1 MSNFFDSPLVRE
13 GLEEINEL
21 QQEVYGNL
29 ITFQNLPP
37 EEQQEHI
44 DKLSLL
50 LQKQKIM
57 YGRLSL
63 SDDPQ
68 AIEMKET
75 MKKSVS
81 LMGFPSGTSIERL
94 FEGMEKTI
102 EQLKNLNKMWK
113 FYINSWLQPII
124 YVSQTRSNFNP
135 SKSTKRVFKTS
146 WTSLQTIQISSNQ
159 NLF

>member
-13 GLEEINEL
+13 ELEQINEL
-21 QQEVYGNL
+21 QQEVYGSLIAFPNL
-29 ITFQNLPP
+29 SS

-75 MKKSVS
+75 MRKSVS
-81 LMGFPSGTSIERL
+81 LMGFPSGTSVEML

-102 EQLKNLNKMWK
+102 EQLKNLNK
-113 FYINSWLQPII
+113 
-124 YVSQTRSNFNP
+124 V
-135 SKSTKRVFKTS
+135 
-146 WTSLQTIQISSNQ
+146 
-159 NLF
+159 

>member
-1 MSNFFDSPLVRE
+1 MSKFFDSPIIRE
-13 GLEEINEL
+13 ELEQINEL
-21 QQEVYGNL
+21 QQEVYGSLIAFPNL
-29 ITFQNLPP
+29 SP

-50 LQKQKIM
+50 LEKQKIM

-75 MKKSVS
+75 MRKSVT
-81 LMGFPSGTSIERL
+81 LMGFPSGTSVERL

-102 EQLKNLNKMWK
+102 DQLKNINKM
-113 FYINSWLQPII
+113 
-124 YVSQTRSNFNP
+124 
-135 SKSTKRVFKTS
+135 
-146 WTSLQTIQISSNQ
+146 
-159 NLF
+159 

>member
-1 MSNFFDSPLVRE
+1 MSNFFDSPIIRE
-13 GLEEINEL
+13 ELEQINEL
-21 QQEVYGNL
+21 QQEVYGSLIAFPNL
-29 ITFQNLPP
+29 SP

-50 LQKQKIM
+50 LEKQKIM

-75 MKKSVS
+75 MRKSVT
-81 LMGFPSGTSIERL
+81 LMGFPSGTSVERL

-102 EQLKNLNKMWK
+102 DQLKNLNKM
-113 FYINSWLQPII
+113 
-124 YVSQTRSNFNP
+124 
-135 SKSTKRVFKTS
+135 
-146 WTSLQTIQISSNQ
+146 
-159 NLF
+159 

>member
-13 GLEEINEL
+13 ELEQINEL
-21 QQEVYGNL
+21 QQEVYGSLIAFPNL
-29 ITFQNLPP
+29 SS

-75 MKKSVS
+75 MRKSVT
-81 LMGFPSGTSIERL
+81 LMGFPSGTSVERL

-102 EQLKNLNKMWK
+102 DQLKNLNKM
-113 FYINSWLQPII
+113 
-124 YVSQTRSNFNP
+124 
-135 SKSTKRVFKTS
+135 
-146 WTSLQTIQISSNQ
+146 
-159 NLF
+159 

>member
-1 MSNFFDSPLVRE
+1 MSNFFDSPFVRE
-13 GLEEINEL
+13 ELEEINKL
-21 QQEVYGNL
+21 QQEVYGSLIAFPNL
-29 ITFQNLPP
+29 SS

-68 AIEMKET
+68 AIEMKKT
-75 MKKSVS
+75 MRQSVS
-81 LMGFPSGTSIERL
+81 LMGFPSGTSVERL

-102 EQLKNLNKMWK
+102 EQLKNLNE
-113 FYINSWLQPII
+113 
-124 YVSQTRSNFNP
+124 T
-135 SKSTKRVFKTS
+135 
-146 WTSLQTIQISSNQ
+146 
-159 NLF
+159 

>member
-44 DKLSLL
+44 DKLSILL
-50 LQKQKIM
+50 AKQKIM

-75 MKKSVS
+75 MRKSVS

-102 EQLKNLNKMWK
+102 EQLKNLNKM
-113 FYINSWLQPII
+113 
-124 YVSQTRSNFNP
+124 
-135 SKSTKRVFKTS
+135 
-146 WTSLQTIQISSNQ
+146 
-159 NLF
+159 

>member
-13 GLEEINEL
+13 ELEEINEL
-21 QQEVYGNL
+21 QQEVYGSLIAFPNL
-29 ITFQNLPP
+29 SS

-44 DKLSLL
+44 NKLSLL

-75 MKKSVS
+75 MRKSVS
-81 LMGFPSGTSIERL
+81 LMGFPSGTSVERL

-102 EQLKNLNKMWK
+102 EQLKNLNKM
-113 FYINSWLQPII
+113 
-124 YVSQTRSNFNP
+124 
-135 SKSTKRVFKTS
+135 
-146 WTSLQTIQISSNQ
+146 
-159 NLF
+159 

>member
-13 GLEEINEL
+13 ELEQINEL
-21 QQEVYGNL
+21 QQEVYGSLISFPNL
-29 ITFQNLPP
+29 SP

-50 LQKQKIM
+50 LEKQKIM

-75 MKKSVS
+75 MRKSVT
-81 LMGFPSGTSIERL
+81 LMGFPSGTSVERL

-102 EQLKNLNKMWK
+102 EQLKNLNKM
-113 FYINSWLQPII
+113 
-124 YVSQTRSNFNP
+124 
-135 SKSTKRVFKTS
+135 
-146 WTSLQTIQISSNQ
+146 
-159 NLF
+159 

>member
-1 MSNFFDSPLVRE
+1 MSNFFDSPIVRE
-13 GLEEINEL
+13 ELEQINEL
-21 QQEVYGNL
+21 QQEVYGSLIAFPNL
-29 ITFQNLPP
+29 SS

-50 LQKQKIM
+50 LEKQKIM

-75 MKKSVS
+75 MRKSVS
-81 LMGFPSGTSIERL
+81 LMGFPSGTSVERL

-102 EQLKNLNKMWK
+102 DQLKNLNKM
-113 FYINSWLQPII
+113 
-124 YVSQTRSNFNP
+124 
-135 SKSTKRVFKTS
+135 
-146 WTSLQTIQISSNQ
+146 
-159 NLF
+159 

>member
-13 GLEEINEL
+13 ELEQINEL
-21 QQEVYGNL
+21 QQEVYGTLIAFPNL
-29 ITFQNLPP
+29 SP

-75 MKKSVS
+75 MRQSVS
-81 LMGFPSGTSIERL
+81 LMGFPSCTSVERL

-102 EQLKNLNKMWK
+102 DQLKNLNKM
-113 FYINSWLQPII
+113 
-124 YVSQTRSNFNP
+124 
-135 SKSTKRVFKTS
+135 
-146 WTSLQTIQISSNQ
+146 
-159 NLF
+159 

>member
-75 MKKSVS
+75 MRKSVS
-81 LMGFPSGTSIERL
+81 LMGFPAGTSIEML

-102 EQLKNLNKMWK
+102 QQLKNLNKK
-113 FYINSWLQPII
+113 
-124 YVSQTRSNFNP
+124 
-135 SKSTKRVFKTS
+135 
-146 WTSLQTIQISSNQ
+146 
-159 NLF
+159 

>member
-1 MSNFFDSPLVRE
+1 MSNFFDSPIIRE
-13 GLEEINEL
+13 ELEQINEL
-21 QQEVYGNL
+21 QQEVYGSLIAFPNL
-29 ITFQNLPP
+29 SP

-50 LQKQKIM
+50 LEKQKIM

-75 MKKSVS
+75 MRKSVT
-81 LMGFPSGTSIERL
+81 LMGFPSGTSVERL

-102 EQLKNLNKMWK
+102 EQLKNLNKM
-113 FYINSWLQPII
+113 
-124 YVSQTRSNFNP
+124 
-135 SKSTKRVFKTS
+135 
-146 WTSLQTIQISSNQ
+146 
-159 NLF
+159 

>member
-13 GLEEINEL
+13 ELEQINEL
-21 QQEVYGNL
+21 QQEVYGSLIAFPNL
-29 ITFQNLPP
+29 SP

-50 LQKQKIM
+50 LEKQKIM

-75 MKKSVS
+75 MRKSVT
-81 LMGFPSGTSIERL
+81 LMGFPSGTSVERL

-102 EQLKNLNKMWK
+102 DQLKNLNKM
-113 FYINSWLQPII
+113 
-124 YVSQTRSNFNP
+124 
-135 SKSTKRVFKTS
+135 
-146 WTSLQTIQISSNQ
+146 
-159 NLF
+159 

>member
-1 MSNFFDSPLVRE
+1 MSNFFDSPIIRE
-13 GLEEINEL
+13 ELEQINEL
-21 QQEVYGNL
+21 QQEVYGSLIAFPNL
-29 ITFQNLPP
+29 SP

-50 LQKQKIM
+50 LEKQKIM

-75 MKKSVS
+75 MRKSVS
-81 LMGFPSGTSIERL
+81 LMGFPSGTSVERL

-102 EQLKNLNKMWK
+102 EQLKNLNKM
-113 FYINSWLQPII
+113 
-124 YVSQTRSNFNP
+124 
-135 SKSTKRVFKTS
+135 
-146 WTSLQTIQISSNQ
+146 
-159 NLF
+159 

>member
-75 MKKSVS
+75 MRKSVS

-102 EQLKNLNKMWK
+102 EQLKNLNKM
-113 FYINSWLQPII
+113 
-124 YVSQTRSNFNP
+124 
-135 SKSTKRVFKTS
+135 
-146 WTSLQTIQISSNQ
+146 
-159 NLF
+159 

>member
-13 GLEEINEL
+13 ELEQINEL
-21 QQEVYGNL
+21 QQEVYGTLIAFPNL
-29 ITFQNLPP
+29 SP

-50 LQKQKIM
+50 LEKQKIM

-75 MKKSVS
+75 MRKSVS
-81 LMGFPSGTSIERL
+81 LMGFPSGTSVERL

-102 EQLKNLNKMWK
+102 DQLKNLNKM
-113 FYINSWLQPII
+113 
-124 YVSQTRSNFNP
+124 
-135 SKSTKRVFKTS
+135 
-146 WTSLQTIQISSNQ
+146 
-159 NLF
+159 

>member
-1 MSNFFDSPLVRE
+1 MSNFFDSPIIRE
-13 GLEEINEL
+13 ELEQINEL
-21 QQEVYGNL
+21 QQEVYGSLIAFPNL
-29 ITFQNLPP
+29 SS

-50 LQKQKIM
+50 LEKQKIM

-75 MKKSVS
+75 MRKSVS
-81 LMGFPSGTSIERL
+81 LMGFPSGTSVERL

-102 EQLKNLNKMWK
+102 DQLKNLNKM
-113 FYINSWLQPII
+113 
-124 YVSQTRSNFNP
+124 
-135 SKSTKRVFKTS
+135 
-146 WTSLQTIQISSNQ
+146 
-159 NLF
+159 

>member
-1 MSNFFDSPLVRE
+1 MSNFFDSPIIRE
-13 GLEEINEL
+13 ELEQINEL
-21 QQEVYGNL
+21 QQEVYGSLIAFPNL
-29 ITFQNLPP
+29 SP

-50 LQKQKIM
+50 LEKQKIM

-75 MKKSVS
+75 MRKSVS
-81 LMGFPSGTSIERL
+81 LMGFPSGTSVERL

-102 EQLKNLNKMWK
+102 DQLKNLNKM
-113 FYINSWLQPII
+113 
-124 YVSQTRSNFNP
+124 
-135 SKSTKRVFKTS
+135 
-146 WTSLQTIQISSNQ
+146 
-159 NLF
+159 

>member
-1 MSNFFDSPLVRE
+1 MSNFFDSPIIRE
-13 GLEEINEL
+13 ELEQINEL
-21 QQEVYGNL
+21 QQEVYGSLIAFPNL
-29 ITFQNLPP
+29 SS

-50 LQKQKIM
+50 LEKQKIM

-75 MKKSVS
+75 MRKSVT
-81 LMGFPSGTSIERL
+81 LMGFPSGTSVERL

-102 EQLKNLNKMWK
+102 DQLKNLNKM
-113 FYINSWLQPII
+113 
-124 YVSQTRSNFNP
+124 
-135 SKSTKRVFKTS
+135 
-146 WTSLQTIQISSNQ
+146 
-159 NLF
+159 

>member
-13 GLEEINEL
+13 ELEQINEL
-21 QQEVYGNL
+21 QQEVYGTLIAFPNL
-29 ITFQNLPP
+29 SP

-50 LQKQKIM
+50 LEKQKIM

-75 MKKSVS
+75 MRKSVT
-81 LMGFPSGTSIERL
+81 LMGFPSGTSVERL

-102 EQLKNLNKMWK
+102 EQLKNLNKM
-113 FYINSWLQPII
+113 
-124 YVSQTRSNFNP
+124 
-135 SKSTKRVFKTS
+135 
-146 WTSLQTIQISSNQ
+146 
-159 NLF
+159 

>member
-1 MSNFFDSPLVRE
+1 MSNFFDSPIVRE
-13 GLEEINEL
+13 ELEQINEL
-21 QQEVYGNL
+21 QQEVYGSLIAFPNL
-29 ITFQNLPP
+29 SS

-75 MKKSVS
+75 MRKSVT
-81 LMGFPSGTSIERL
+81 LMGFPSGTSVERL

-102 EQLKNLNKMWK
+102 DQLKNLNKM
-113 FYINSWLQPII
+113 
-124 YVSQTRSNFNP
+124 
-135 SKSTKRVFKTS
+135 
-146 WTSLQTIQISSNQ
+146 
-159 NLF
+159 

>member
-1 MSNFFDSPLVRE
+1 MSNFFDSPIIRE
-13 GLEEINEL
+13 ELEQINEL
-21 QQEVYGNL
+21 QQEVYGSLIAFPNL
-29 ITFQNLPP
+29 SS

-75 MKKSVS
+75 MRKSVS
-81 LMGFPSGTSIERL
+81 LMGFPSGTSVERL

-102 EQLKNLNKMWK
+102 DQLKNLNKM
-113 FYINSWLQPII
+113 
-124 YVSQTRSNFNP
+124 
-135 SKSTKRVFKTS
+135 
-146 WTSLQTIQISSNQ
+146 
-159 NLF
+159 

>member
-13 GLEEINEL
+13 ELEQINEL
-21 QQEVYGNL
+21 QQEVYGSLIAFPNL
-29 ITFQNLPP
+29 SS

-44 DKLSLL
+44 EKLSLL

-75 MKKSVS
+75 MRKSVS
-81 LMGFPSGTSIERL
+81 LMGFPSGTSVERL

-102 EQLKNLNKMWK
+102 DQLKNLNKM
-113 FYINSWLQPII
+113 
-124 YVSQTRSNFNP
+124 
-135 SKSTKRVFKTS
+135 
-146 WTSLQTIQISSNQ
+146 
-159 NLF
+159 

>member
-1 MSNFFDSPLVRE
+1 MSNFFDSPIIRE
-13 GLEEINEL
+13 ELEQINEL
-21 QQEVYGNL
+21 QQEVYGTLIAFPNL
-29 ITFQNLPP
+29 SP

-75 MKKSVS
+75 MRKSVT
-81 LMGFPSGTSIERL
+81 LMGFPSGTSVERL

-102 EQLKNLNKMWK
+102 EQLKNLNKM
-113 FYINSWLQPII
+113 
-124 YVSQTRSNFNP
+124 
-135 SKSTKRVFKTS
+135 
-146 WTSLQTIQISSNQ
+146 
-159 NLF
+159 